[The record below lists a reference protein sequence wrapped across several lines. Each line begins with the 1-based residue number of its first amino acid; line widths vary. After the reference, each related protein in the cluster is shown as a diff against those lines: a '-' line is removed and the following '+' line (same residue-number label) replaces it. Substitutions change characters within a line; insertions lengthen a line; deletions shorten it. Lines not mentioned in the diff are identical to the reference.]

1 MDFETEMTD
10 VMSDPSTL
18 TEEPEQI
25 ETPAEEAEVEQQEE
39 ATEVQADIQDSTQ
52 SQSVPYDRFQ
62 EIVKDNQQLKEQL
75 NMLMQLQLNNKPQQQ
90 AQEQKA
96 PEFDID
102 DDAFLTGADVKRLL
116 NTLEEKRSRD
126 TQSITQSTREQMLIQ
141 HETVFR
147 QANPDYDTTIANIPK
162 PIVNALMQSITNP
175 AELVTEAYKLGKAY
189 APVKAKAADIASQAN
204 KAKPVT
210 KAVTLNSVKG
220 SATPKGTEKVS
231 FETEFKA
238 GFGG

>member
-18 TEEPEQI
+18 TEEQI
-25 ETPAEEAEVEQQEE
+25 TETSVEETEVEPQET
-39 ATEVQADIQDSTQ
+39 AEVQADIQDSTQ

-62 EIVKDNQQLKEQL
+62 EIVKHNQQLTDQV
-75 NMLMQLQLNNKPQQQ
+75 NMLMQLQLNNKSQQQ
-90 AQEQKA
+90 QEQKA
-96 PEFDID
+96 PEFDIE

-116 NTLEEKRSRD
+116 QNIESKRQQE
-126 TQSITQSTREQMLIQ
+126 TQTFTQSTREQMLIQ

-147 QANPDYDTTIANIPK
+147 QANPDYDIVISNIPK
-162 PIVNALMQSITNP
+162 SIVNALMQSITSP
-175 AELVTEAYKLGKAY
+175 AELIAEAYKLGKAY
-189 APVKAKAADIASQAN
+189 APVKPTAAEIASQAN
-204 KAKPVT
+204 KAKPA

-220 SATPKGTEKVS
+220 SAIPKGTEKVS

>member
-25 ETPAEEAEVEQQEE
+25 ETPAEEAEVEQQE
-39 ATEVQADIQDSTQ
+39 TSEVQADIQDSTQ

-62 EIVKDNQQLKEQL
+62 EIVKHNQQLTEQV

-90 AQEQKA
+90 QEQKA

-102 DDAFLTGADVKRLL
+102 DDAFLTGADVKRLMQ
-116 NTLEEKRSRD
+116 TLESKRQQE
-126 TQSITQSTREQMLIQ
+126 TQTFTQSTREQMLIQ

-189 APVKAKAADIASQAN
+189 APVKTTAAAVAAKAGQKQTQKPPTLTDIKGGKGGGKTAAEIADELWS
-204 KAKPVT
+204 K
-210 KAVTLNSVKG
+210 L
-220 SATPKGTEKVS
+220 
-231 FETEFKA
+231 
-238 GFGG
+238 

>member
-25 ETPAEEAEVEQQEE
+25 EETPAEEAEVEQQE
-39 ATEVQADIQDSTQ
+39 TSEVQADIQDSTQ

-62 EIVKDNQQLKEQL
+62 EIVKHNQQLTEQV

-90 AQEQKA
+90 QEQKA

-116 NTLEEKRSRD
+116 NTIESKRQQE
-126 TQSITQSTREQMLIQ
+126 TQTFTQSTREQMLIQ

-147 QANPDYDTTIANIPK
+147 RANPDYDTTIANIPK

-189 APVKAKAADIASQAN
+189 APVKTTAAAVAAKAGQKQTQKPPTLTDIKGGKGGGKTAAEIADEIWS
-204 KAKPVT
+204 K
-210 KAVTLNSVKG
+210 L
-220 SATPKGTEKVS
+220 
-231 FETEFKA
+231 
-238 GFGG
+238 

>member
-25 ETPAEEAEVEQQEE
+25 ETPAEEAEGEQQET
-39 ATEVQADIQDSTQ
+39 TEVQADIQDSTQ

-62 EIVKDNQQLKEQL
+62 EIVKHNQQLTEQL

-90 AQEQKA
+90 QEQKT

-116 NTLEEKRSRD
+116 NTIEERRSRE
-126 TQSITQSTREQMLIQ
+126 TQTITQSTREQMLIQ

-189 APVKAKAADIASQAN
+189 APVKTTAAAVAAKAGQKQTQKPPTLTDIKGGKGGGKTAAEIADELWS
-204 KAKPVT
+204 K
-210 KAVTLNSVKG
+210 L
-220 SATPKGTEKVS
+220 
-231 FETEFKA
+231 
-238 GFGG
+238 

>member
-62 EIVKDNQQLKEQL
+62 EIVKHNQQLTEQV

-102 DDAFLTGADVKRLL
+102 DDAFLTGADVKRLI

-126 TQSITQSTREQMLIQ
+126 TQSITQSTREQMLVQ

-189 APVKAKAADIASQAN
+189 APVKAKAADIAA
-204 KAKPVT
+204 
-210 KAVTLNSVKG
+210 
-220 SATPKGTEKVS
+220 KGTQKP
-231 FETEFKA
+231 TQKPPTLTDIK
-238 GFGG
+238 GGKGGGKTAAEIADELWDKL

>member
-1 MDFETEMTD
+1 MFETEMTD
-10 VMSDPSTL
+10 VTSDPSTL
-18 TEEPEQI
+18 TEETEQI
-25 ETPAEEAEVEQQEE
+25 ETPAEEAEVEQQE
-39 ATEVQADIQDSTQ
+39 TSEVPADIQDSTQ

-62 EIVKDNQQLKEQL
+62 EIVNDNKQLKEQL

-102 DDAFLTGADVKRLL
+102 DDAFLTGADVKRLI

-189 APVKAKAADIASQAN
+189 APIKAKAADIA
-204 KAKPVT
+204 AKGRQPQ
-210 KAVTLNSVKG
+210 
-220 SATPKGTEKVS
+220 TPKPPTLTDIK
-231 FETEFKA
+231 
-238 GFGG
+238 GGKGGGKTAAEIADEIWAKL